1 MTSPFITHLSL
12 CLVLSPCLSYW
23 ILTTT
28 LWSWYDYHLITTER
42 ETESQRGQV
51 SCPKPHSWNLNS
63 VLSHSRISTPTI
75 MIDLT
80 KTLIISSLNISG
92 RQSLGLEFWYLMVSS
107 LFPASQSV
115 SKSRLKYIMLVLV
128 FLFIMIIFYMI
139 SLNAHHNL
147 WSIIHLSSQMRKWKL
162 IWVN

>member
-1 MTSPFITHLSL
+1 
-12 CLVLSPCLSYW
+12 
-23 ILTTT
+23 
-28 LWSWYDYHLITTER
+28 
-42 ETESQRGQV
+42 
-51 SCPKPHSWNLNS
+51 
-63 VLSHSRISTPTI
+63 

-147 WSIIHLSSQMRKWKL
+147 
-162 IWVN
+162 